1 MERVESIKFLGV
13 LQDENLSWKDH
24 IKYIENKVVKK
35 FGFLYRV
42 KLYLDKNSLLYT
54 ILFVYSHL
62 YKLSKFIVGQYK
74 QDKSKKTTQSKK
86 HAVRIIKNRT
96 RLDHA
101 NKLFKL
107 QKY

>member
-62 YKLSKFIVGQYK
+62 YKVSKFIAGQYK
-74 QDKSKKTTQSKK
+74 QNKSKKAFQSKK
-86 HAVRIIKNRT
+86 HAVGIIKNRT